1 MKILKQ
7 SNGDIPLCI
16 PKLVRVVR
24 ISLFLLFIVMT
35 QLHAENLYS
44 QNTVINLKL
53 ENATVEQV
61 LDKIEKETLW
71 LGGTVRKILND
82 ERYTGKM
89 VSAFLKAL
97 ARI

>member
-61 LDKIEKETLW
+61 LDKIEKET
-71 LGGTVRKILND
+71 
-82 ERYTGKM
+82 E
-89 VSAFLKAL
+89 
-97 ARI
+97 